1 MRYDTGCANAA
12 SVAALLAV
20 QIHLGAVG
28 VFESDVDL
36 VRLERKRPGLGFAVS
51 QNPAFDLKRAGVAF
65 IQRPL
70 AELIR

>member
-51 QNPAFDLKRAGVAF
+51 QIRRSISNVRALRLSNALW
-65 IQRPL
+65 R
-70 AELIR
+70 R